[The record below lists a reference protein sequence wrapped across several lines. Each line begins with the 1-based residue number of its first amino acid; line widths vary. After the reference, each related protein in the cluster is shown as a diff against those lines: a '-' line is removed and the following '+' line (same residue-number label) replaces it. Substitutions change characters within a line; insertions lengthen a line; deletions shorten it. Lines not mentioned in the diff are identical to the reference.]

1 MGEQGDQGRGA
12 QDAGAPAGT
21 RAARH
26 RRAHR
31 VRHLTLTLNPTQ
43 PLALALA
50 LQVLTVFHEFDTTN
64 DGEIDIQEFKG
75 ALQVLGM
82 KLGADKA
89 RKLFGA
95 FDKDNNNTVGPVEL
109 PPHISLISRP
119 YLAHL
124 SPTSRPHLAHIS
136 PTSRPY
142 LPRR

>member
-1 MGEQGDQGRGA
+1 
-12 QDAGAPAGT
+12 
-21 RAARH
+21 
-26 RRAHR
+26 
-31 VRHLTLTLNPTQ
+31 
-43 PLALALA
+43 
-50 LQVLTVFHEFDTTN
+50 VLTVFHEFDTTN

-109 PPHISLISRP
+109 PPTSPS
-119 YLAHL
+119 YLAHI

-136 PTSRPY
+136 PISRPY